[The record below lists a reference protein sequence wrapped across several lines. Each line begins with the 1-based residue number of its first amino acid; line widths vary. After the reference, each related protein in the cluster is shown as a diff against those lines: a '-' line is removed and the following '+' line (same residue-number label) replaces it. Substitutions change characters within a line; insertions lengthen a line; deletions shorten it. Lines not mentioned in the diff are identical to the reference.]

1 MKHEDQS
8 TITIHQPDSRV
19 AVSIYVAPMTLAI
32 LEKMQS
38 AGMDTGREI
47 DDMFIAFA
55 ESLGWMKYDEEGNPV
70 ELLR

>member
-1 MKHEDQS
+1 MKHEKS
-8 TITIHQPDSRV
+8 GGRV
-19 AVSIYVAPMTLAI
+19 TVSVDIAPMTLSI
-32 LEKMQS
+32 MERMQA

-55 ESLGWMKYDEEGNPV
+55 EDLGWMKHDEEGNPV

>member
-1 MKHEDQS
+1 MKHEKS
-8 TITIHQPDSRV
+8 GGRV
-19 AVSIYVAPMTLAI
+19 TVSVDIAPMTLSI
-32 LEKMQS
+32 MERMQA

-55 ESLGWMKYDEEGNPV
+55 EDLGWMKHDEEGNSV